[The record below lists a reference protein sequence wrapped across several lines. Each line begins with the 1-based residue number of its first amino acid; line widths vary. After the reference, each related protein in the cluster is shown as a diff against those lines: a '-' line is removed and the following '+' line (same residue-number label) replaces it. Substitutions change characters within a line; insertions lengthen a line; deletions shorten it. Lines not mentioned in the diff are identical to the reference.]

1 MKKGPVK
8 RKFESFGFSSSNPQD
23 QSVQKELV
31 LHIQNQV
38 QIGNDFTLKLY
49 SWMKIS
55 ILKQKINK
63 ATKLDIGDFRVLYKN
78 QELTLNNQDLEDYGI
93 KNHVSLKL
101 MARKQGQQMY
111 FINSL
116 HNILEE
122 SRSTQEQFQNARWAV
137 EGAFMIGITPKLTD
151 FGTQGTYILENQNHK
166 PVAIFKPY
174 DEEAFAPNNPR
185 GMRGKMNSPGLRQGI
200 LSGEGVDREVAAYL
214 IDQSSGHY
222 HSVPI
227 TNYVQICHPSFHEA
241 EEYKQ
246 FQHEKIPIKEGS
258 FQLYVPHDDNVGNY
272 GSGLYPSREARKIA
286 ILDIRILNCD
296 RNEENILVR
305 KKKLPQANGQTRQ
318 SFDYFLIPIDHGY
331 SFPDS
336 FKICRDEV
344 VWYHWDQMQQPF
356 TQEEKLFIE
365 RINPD
370 KDIQMIKDKVE
381 LREICLRNA
390 KIATILLKIGA
401 AADLTI
407 HDIAEILYREDPDE
421 QSPLEKVVQIAEYNF
436 NNNVRVPKEFSNY
449 KEKLFSN
456 NLIKKSFEFESSN
469 LNSLNRPQINQPLLK
484 LQIIRDE
491 EENKETNERQNQNQY
506 SDKKLTRTGSQQNVK
521 KITKTTEKEWNE
533 EFYAQI
539 TYLLKQLIEN
549 IQSKKVPSPRKYRP
563 RYISEEVK

>member
-1 MKKGPVK
+1 MKKGQVK
-8 RKFESFGFSSSNPQD
+8 RKFESFGFSSSNPYD
-23 QSVQKELV
+23 QRVQKELV

-55 ILKQKINK
+55 ILKQKIHK
-63 ATKLDIGDFRVLYKN
+63 ATKLDLGDFRVLYKN
-78 QELTLNNQDLEDYGI
+78 QELTLNNEDLEDYGI

-101 MARKQGQQMY
+101 MARKQGQQTY

-116 HNILEE
+116 YNILEE
-122 SRSTQEQFQNARWAV
+122 TRSTKEQFQNAKWAV
-137 EGAFMIGITPKLTD
+137 EGAFMKGITPKLTD

-185 GMRGKMNSPGLRQGI
+185 GMKGKMNSPGLRQGI

-222 HSVPI
+222 HNVPI
-227 TNYVQICHPSFHEA
+227 TNYVQICHPTFHEA

-258 FQLYVPHDDNVGNY
+258 FQLYIPHDDNVGNY
-272 GSGLYPSREARKIA
+272 GSGLYPSMEARKIA

-305 KKKLPQANGQTRQ
+305 KKKVPQATGQTRQ
-318 SFDYFLIPIDHGY
+318 TFDYFLIPIDHGY

-344 VWYHWDQMQQPF
+344 VWYHWGQMAQQF

-365 RINPD
+365 KIDPD
-370 KDIQMIKDKVE
+370 KDIQMIKEKVQ
-381 LREICLRNA
+381 LREICLRNV
-390 KIATILLKIGA
+390 KIATMLLKIGA

-407 HDIAEILYREDPDE
+407 HDIAEMLYREDPDE
-421 QSPLEKVVQIAEYNF
+421 LSPIEKAVQTAEYNY
-436 NNNVRVPKEFSNY
+436 NNNVRVPKVFF
-449 KEKLFSN
+449 KEKIFSN
-456 NLIKKSFEFESSN
+456 NLIQKSLEFESSN
-469 LNSLNRPQINQPLLK
+469 LNNLERPQINKPLLK

-491 EENKETNERQNQNQY
+491 EENKEINERENQNQH
-506 SDKKLTRTGSQQNVK
+506 SDKKLIRVGSQQNIKTVK
-521 KITKTTEKEWNE
+521 KPTEKEWNE
-533 EFYAQI
+533 EFYAHI
-539 TYLLKQLIEN
+539 TYLLQQLVEHKL
-549 IQSKKVPSPRKYRP
+549 QEKVPSPRKYRP

>member
-1 MKKGPVK
+1 MKKGQVK
-8 RKFESFGFSSSNPQD
+8 RKFESFGFSSSNPYD
-23 QSVQKELV
+23 QRIQKELV

-38 QIGNDFTLKLY
+38 QTGNDFTLKLY

-63 ATKLDIGDFRVLYKN
+63 ATKLDIGNFRVLYKN
-78 QELTLNNQDLEDYGI
+78 QELTQNNQDLEDYGI
-93 KNHVSLKL
+93 KNHVTLKL
-101 MARKQGQQMY
+101 IARKQSQQLY

-122 SRSTQEQFQNARWAV
+122 SRSTQEQFQNAKWAV
-137 EGAFMIGITPKLTD
+137 EGAFLRGITPKLTD

-200 LSGEGVDREVAAYL
+200 LSGEGVDREVATYL

-222 HSVPI
+222 HNVPI
-227 TNYVQICHPSFHEA
+227 TNYVQICHPTFNEA

-246 FQHEKIPIKEGS
+246 FQYEKIPIKEGS
-258 FQLYVPHDDNVGNY
+258 FQLYVTHDDNVGNY
-272 GSGLYPSREARKIA
+272 GSGLYPSIEARKIA

-305 KKKLPQANGQTRQ
+305 KKKLPQTNGQTRQ

-344 VWYHWDQMQQPF
+344 VWYHWGQMKQPF

-365 RINPD
+365 KIDPD
-370 KDIQMIKDKVE
+370 KDIQMMKEKVE

-390 KIATILLKIGA
+390 KIATIFLKMGA

-407 HDIAEILYREDPDE
+407 YDIAEALYREDPDE
-421 QSPLEKVVQIAEYNF
+421 LSPIEKVVETAEYNF
-436 NNNVRVPKEFSNY
+436 NNNVRVSKLFSNH

-456 NLIKKSFEFESSN
+456 NLIQKSFEFESSN
-469 LNSLNRPQINQPLLK
+469 LNNFDRPQITQPLLK
-484 LQIIRDE
+484 LQIIKDE
-491 EENKETNERQNQNQY
+491 EENKEINERGNQNQY
-506 SDKKLTRTGSQQNVK
+506 SDKKLTRIGSQQNIK
-521 KITKTTEKEWNE
+521 QIKNPTEKKWNE
-533 EFYAQI
+533 EFYAHI
-539 TYLLKQLIEN
+539 IYLLYQLIEN
-549 IQSKKVPSPRKYRP
+549 ILSKKVLSPKKYRP

>member
-1 MKKGPVK
+1 MKKGQVK
-8 RKFESFGFSSSNPQD
+8 RKFESFGFSSSNPYD
-23 QSVQKELV
+23 QRIQKELV

-55 ILKQKINK
+55 ILKQKIHK
-63 ATKLDIGDFRVLYKN
+63 ATKLDLGDFRVLYKN
-78 QELTLNNQDLEDYGI
+78 QELSLNNQDLEDYGI

-101 MARKQGQQMY
+101 MARKQGQQTY

-122 SRSTQEQFQNARWAV
+122 TRSTQEKFQNAKWAV
-137 EGAFMIGITPKLTD
+137 EGAFMKGITPKLTD

-214 IDQSSGHY
+214 IDQLSGHY
-222 HSVPI
+222 HNVPI
-227 TNYVQICHPSFHEA
+227 TNYVQICHPTFHEA

-258 FQLYVPHDDNVGNY
+258 FQLYMPHDDNVGNY
-272 GSGLYPSREARKIA
+272 GSGLYPSMEARKIA

-344 VWYHWDQMQQPF
+344 VWYHWNQMTQPF

-365 RINPD
+365 RID
-370 KDIQMIKDKVE
+370 VEKDIQMIKEKVQ
-381 LREICLRNA
+381 LREICLRNS
-390 KIATILLKIGA
+390 KIATILLKMGA

-407 HDIAEILYREDPDE
+407 HDISEILYREDPDE
-421 QSPLEKVVQIAEYNF
+421 LSPIEKAVQTAEF
-436 NNNVRVPKEFSNY
+436 NYKNNVRVPNGFQNF
-449 KEKLFSN
+449 KEKLFQN
-456 NLIKKSFEFESSN
+456 NLIQKSLEFESSN
-469 LNSLNRPQINQPLLK
+469 LNNLDRPQINQPLLK

-491 EENKETNERQNQNQY
+491 EENKDTNEGDNKIQY
-506 SDKKLTRTGSQQNVK
+506 SDKKLTRVGSQQNIKNIK
-521 KITKTTEKEWNE
+521 KPTQKEWNE
-533 EFYAQI
+533 EFYAHI
-539 TYLLKQLIEN
+539 TYLLKQLVEKK
-549 IQSKKVPSPRKYRP
+549 QSEKVPSPRKYRP